1 MWLPEEK
8 QSWMLLSIVLR
19 TFAVHPVQKL
29 QGLINIRSMGTKA
42 KLF

>member
-8 QSWMLLSIVLR
+8 QSWMLLSIFLR